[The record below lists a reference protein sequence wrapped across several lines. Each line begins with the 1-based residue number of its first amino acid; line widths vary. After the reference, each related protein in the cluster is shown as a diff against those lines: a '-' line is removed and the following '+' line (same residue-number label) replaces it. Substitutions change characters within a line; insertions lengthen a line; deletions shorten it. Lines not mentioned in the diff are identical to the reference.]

1 MLTLKLQ
8 TGELGLDLAG
18 HFMTST
24 KIEHASND
32 VHFWTKVASS
42 GKIISASRM
51 RFPAFLDRI
60 QWKIVKLLTGNES

>member
-1 MLTLKLQ
+1 MLTLKSQ
-8 TGELGLDLAG
+8 TGGLGLDFAG
-18 HFMTST
+18 QFMTST

-32 VHFWTKVASS
+32 VHFWTKMVSS

-51 RFPAFLDRI
+51 RYLAFLDRI

>member
-1 MLTLKLQ
+1 MLTLKSQ
-8 TGELGLDLAG
+8 TGGFSLDAAG

-32 VHFWTKVASS
+32 VHFWIKMASS

-51 RFPAFLDRI
+51 RYPAFLDRI